1 MVIDQELHRL
11 LYRIAQAYYVE
22 GLTQQQIGKQFG
34 LSRVKVSR
42 LLKQAREERIVNITL
57 VPPSGRLPEVE
68 RGLERKY
75 GLDEVIIV
83 SVSAPAEPAVVARE
97 LGPAAAEYLL
107 RILNGDEVVG
117 ITWGTTTLAIAD
129 ALPTRSWPDLTVVQI
144 LGGLGP
150 IDTLEHSTE
159 LARRIAQKLKAR
171 LQLLPAPGIAS
182 NRAAAE
188 ALRSDHQIARTL
200 ALAAR
205 ADVALVGLG
214 VPLPQAVLVRSGT
227 IINRED
233 LELLK
238 QAGAVGD
245 IALRFIDSRGRP
257 LKLEIDERIIGLSLE
272 QIRKIPRVIATAG
285 GEEKYCMILAALRS
299 KILNVL
305 VTDHVTG
312 EKLLAEKVK

>member
-1 MVIDQELHRL
+1 MVIDQEQHRL
-11 LYRIAQAYYVE
+11 LYRIAQAYYIE

-57 VPPSGRLPEVE
+57 VPPSGRLPELE
-68 RGLERKY
+68 RSLERKY

-83 SVSAPAEPAVVARE
+83 TVSAPDEPAVVARE
-97 LGPAAAEYLL
+97 LGPATAEYLL

-129 ALPTRSWPDLTVVQI
+129 ALPTRSWPNLTVVQI

-150 IDTLEHSTE
+150 VDTLEHSTE

-233 LELLK
+233 LESLK

-245 IALRFIDSRGRP
+245 IALRFIDKRGRP
-257 LKLEIDERIIGLSLE
+257 LKLEIDERIIGLTLE

-285 GEEKYCMILAALRS
+285 GEEKYCMILASLRS

-305 VTDHVTG
+305 VTDQVTG